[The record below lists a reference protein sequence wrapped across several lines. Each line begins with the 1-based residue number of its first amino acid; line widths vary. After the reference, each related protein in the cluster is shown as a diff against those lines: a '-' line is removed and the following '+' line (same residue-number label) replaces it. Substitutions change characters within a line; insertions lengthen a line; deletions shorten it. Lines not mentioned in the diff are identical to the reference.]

1 MSTEIRLS
9 QEQLSELARQIGD
22 IGHPCRFDAVEG
34 KTLHRFCQS
43 LENGGWAKWQSL
55 LDFGGTLMAARKAGT
70 VALVTATVAGV
81 VAVIWAGFVAMIRK
95 HGG

>member
-9 QEQLSELARQIGD
+9 PEQLSDLARQIGAL
-22 IGHPCRFDAVEG
+22 GHACRFDAEES
-34 KTLHRFCQS
+34 KTIHRFVQTF
-43 LENGGWAKWQSL
+43 ENGGWEKWQSL
-55 LDFGGTLMAARKAGT
+55 MDFGATLIAARKAGT

-81 VAVIWAGFVAMIRK
+81 VAVVWAGFVAMIRK